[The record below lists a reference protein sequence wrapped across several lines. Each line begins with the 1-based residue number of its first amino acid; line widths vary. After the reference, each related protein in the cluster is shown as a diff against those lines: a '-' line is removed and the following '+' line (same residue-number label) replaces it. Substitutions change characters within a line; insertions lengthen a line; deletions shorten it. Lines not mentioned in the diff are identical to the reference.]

1 MSTRSP
7 LAPWTMQL
15 QAQEGWRIISDHCHQ
30 PRVRAAAPAAPAYL
44 LLQATGPCPPPAS
57 PPAQLLVPT
66 LGARCFREARCERSP
81 SPGSSGLVAAR
92 PWQPGLEGPRLSLSH
107 ARGEAR
113 ARRLRVGAAAV
124 AGSMKQGR
132 IFSQQDLAAVPG
144 THEKAS
150 HFLKKEVS
158 LFAQSPPDPRHPKMR
173 PLPATASQ
181 GKSPVPP

>member
-66 LGARCFREARCERSP
+66 LGVSAPRDLSVK
-81 SPGSSGLVAAR
+81 PGQLCLEPRPRRAQLPRPDVPVSYALVWFTAN
-92 PWQPGLEGPRLSLSH
+92 Q
-107 ARGEAR
+107 AR
-113 ARRLRVGAAAV
+113 AWPLLRMQVLTER
-124 AGSMKQGR
+124 M
-132 IFSQQDLAAVPG
+132 
-144 THEKAS
+144 HE
-150 HFLKKEVS
+150 
-158 LFAQSPPDPRHPKMR
+158 
-173 PLPATASQ
+173 
-181 GKSPVPP
+181 